1 MEINNELS
9 FIDTVNHVIDKS
21 LPLVSNLSNVS
32 SVIKMYFKNTS
43 WAGFYISDEKQ
54 EVLYLGPFQGSLA
67 CTTIPFNK
75 GVCGKSAYL
84 KKTLIVDNVLE
95 FEGHI
100 ACSSSSR
107 SEIVVPIIKE
117 NKVLGVI
124 DLDSDLYSNYSLSDQ
139 ELLEKCAEILSD
151 LF

>member
-1 MEINNELS
+1 MTLWFYLSYENE
-9 FIDTVNHVIDKS
+9 D
-21 LPLVSNLSNVS
+21 
-32 SVIKMYFKNTS
+32 
-43 WAGFYISDEKQ
+43 
-54 EVLYLGPFQGSLA
+54 VLYLGPFQGSLA

-95 FEGHI
+95 FDGHI

-107 SEIVVPIIKE
+107 SEIVVPIIRGDE
-117 NKVLGVI
+117 VLGVI

-139 ELLEKCAEILSD
+139 ELLEQCAKILSE

>member
-67 CTTIPFNK
+67 CTIIPFNK

-84 KKTLIVDNVLE
+84 RKTLIVDNVLE

-124 DLDSDLYSNYSLSDQ
+124 DLDSDLYSNYSLIDQ

>member
-67 CTTIPFNK
+67 CTIIPFNK

-124 DLDSDLYSNYSLSDQ
+124 DLDSDLYSNYSLIDQ
-139 ELLEKCAEILSD
+139 ELLEKCAKILSD

>member
-67 CTTIPFNK
+67 CTIIPFNK

-84 KKTLIVDNVLE
+84 RKTLIVDNVLE

>member
-43 WAGFYISDEKQ
+43 WAGFYLSDEKQ

-67 CTTIPFNK
+67 CTIIPFNK

-124 DLDSDLYSNYSLSDQ
+124 DLDSDLYSNYSLSDK
-139 ELLEKCAEILSD
+139 ELLEQCAKILSE

>member
-67 CTTIPFNK
+67 CTIIPFNK

-84 KKTLIVDNVLE
+84 KKT
-95 FEGHI
+95 
-100 ACSSSSR
+100 
-107 SEIVVPIIKE
+107 
-117 NKVLGVI
+117 
-124 DLDSDLYSNYSLSDQ
+124 
-139 ELLEKCAEILSD
+139 
-151 LF
+151 

>member
-1 MEINNELS
+1 M
-9 FIDTVNHVIDKS
+9 V
-21 LPLVSNLSNVS
+21 
-32 SVIKMYFKNTS
+32 
-43 WAGFYISDEKQ
+43 
-54 EVLYLGPFQGSLA
+54 
-67 CTTIPFNK
+67 
-75 GVCGKSAYL
+75 
-84 KKTLIVDNVLE
+84 KTLIVDNVLE

-124 DLDSDLYSNYSLSDQ
+124 DLDSDLYSNYSLIDQ
-139 ELLEKCAEILSD
+139 ELLEKCAEILGD

>member
-9 FIDTVNHVIDKS
+9 FIDTVNHVIDKN

-32 SVIKMYFKNTS
+32 SVIKKYFKNTS

-67 CTTIPFNK
+67 CTIIPFNK

-84 KKTLIVDNVLE
+84 RKTLIVDNVLE

>member
-32 SVIKMYFKNTS
+32 SIIKMYFKNTS
-43 WAGFYISDEKQ
+43 WAGFYISDKKQ

-67 CTTIPFNK
+67 CTIIPFNK

-84 KKTLIVDNVLE
+84 RKTLIVDNVLE

>member
-9 FIDTVNHVIDKS
+9 FIDTVNHVIDKN

-67 CTTIPFNK
+67 CTIIPFNK

-84 KKTLIVDNVLE
+84 RKTLIVDNVLE

-124 DLDSDLYSNYSLSDQ
+124 DLDSDLYSNYSLIDQ
-139 ELLEKCAEILSD
+139 ELLEKCAEILGD